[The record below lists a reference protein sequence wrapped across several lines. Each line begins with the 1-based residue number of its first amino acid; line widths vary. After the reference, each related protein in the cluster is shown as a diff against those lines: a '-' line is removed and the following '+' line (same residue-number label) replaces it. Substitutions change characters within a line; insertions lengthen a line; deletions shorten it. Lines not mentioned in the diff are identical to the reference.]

1 MGQELPFVVQ
11 KIPWML
17 IEGSQSI
24 QSFFRVRQSKT
35 ASQKEKKTCVT
46 NFQEPQLEF
55 PCWRSLG
62 CHWLPPPPTPED
74 VSREPQLSAYLCS
87 GTSEQPGILSGG
99 AHHPGGNSQGSG
111 GRSKNAGSRCFTSV
125 LSRASQVKGIA
136 SQQVSATPS
145 AKKKKLQQVI
155 SKALLGSKIL
165 GPYGQGNQRQQGG
178 IPQQSP

>member
-111 GRSKNAGSRCFTSV
+111 GRSKNAGSRCLLYFCPVQSVSGKRHCFTAG
-125 LSRASQVKGIA
+125 LSNPIC
-136 SQQVSATPS
+136 
-145 AKKKKLQQVI
+145 KKKKVTTGHLQ
-155 SKALLGSKIL
+155 GSSGL
-165 GPYGQGNQRQQGG
+165 
-178 IPQQSP
+178 